1 MSARLLASLTGL
13 LVMGISSVASAQ
25 VVCIPGQ
32 GCKVQVS
39 PPPVTWKPPPVT
51 VQPPPVTVQPP
62 PVHWQPPPVNWQ
74 PPPVN
79 WQSPQVQVQVDPSAQ
94 AQLAWKIELERRARW
109 EAYFQWRQDVWASAQ
124 SMSSLQAQVD
134 PYKYQA
140 RQAPDLLA
148 GSSAPQGLPAN
159 DYVKFP
165 RVGIGILSVCYGA
178 YSGTGSPMYAG
189 YCPAVRFRFNSRWA
203 AALDPAIVT
212 SIYNYRPFGTFGLR
226 PGVEYTFARGR
237 RTTAPSRGY
246 AVAGLDLWFPTSG
259 GETTPSAFLG
269 AHLGLGAII
278 EGDQHFG
285 FGFEVRGLV
294 RGGVGNQ
301 DNPGT
306 AEMSTFRVG
315 FEVRAP
321 VIHLSFW

>member
-25 VVCIPGQ
+25 IVCIPGQ

-62 PVHWQPPPVNWQ
+62 PVNWQ
-74 PPPVN
+74 PPPVT
-79 WQSPQVQVQVDPSAQ
+79 WQTPPVQVQVDPTAQ
-94 AQLAWKIELERRARW
+94 AQLAWKLELERRARW
-109 EAYFQWRQDVWASAQ
+109 EAYFKWRQDVWVGAQ
-124 SMSSLQAQVD
+124 SLSHMQAQVD
-134 PYKYQA
+134 AYKYQA
-140 RQAPDLLA
+140 RLTPDPLA
-148 GSSAPQGLPAN
+148 GSSAQYGLPAN
-159 DYVKFP
+159 DHVWFP
-165 RVGIGILSVCYGA
+165 RVGIGILSVCYGV
-178 YSGTGSPMYAG
+178 YSGTGSPMYFG
-189 YCPAVRFRFNSRWA
+189 YCPAVRFRFNSRWS
-203 AALDPAIVT
+203 AALDPAMVT
-212 SIYNYRPFGTFGLR
+212 SIYSYRPFGTFGLR
-226 PGVEYTFARGR
+226 PGVEYTFAQGR
-237 RTTAPSRGY
+237 RGTAPSRGY
-246 AVAGLDLWFPTSG
+246 AVGGLDLWFPTSG
-259 GETTPSAFLG
+259 GATTPAAFLG

-278 EGDQHFG
+278 EGSQHFG

-301 DNPGT
+301 DNPVT

-321 VIHLSFW
+321 VLQLSFW